1 MTIYDFLFL
10 LSKKSDT
17 LLTIASYKNDT
28 TYTTLAT
35 LLPADYYDVEIEGIE
50 TEFDGGIIIYVEEA
64 LK

>member
-50 TEFDGGIIIYVEEA
+50 TEFDGGIIIYIE
-64 LK
+64 